1 MPYRRHVHQTPSLGY
16 IHDVD
21 NRVYV
26 QYFTTIVYQRRCRV
40 MLPCHV
46 PDTKYTVPS
55 PNRNWK
61 SNNSNDSSLRKLRHC
76 LASLQMKNSSEGD
89 FKGASP
95 KKGWLIKVNLKAI
108 IDLKK
113 GKAYQNDYR

>member
-1 MPYRRHVHQTPSLGY
+1 
-16 IHDVD
+16 
-21 NRVYV
+21 
-26 QYFTTIVYQRRCRV
+26 
-40 MLPCHV
+40 
-46 PDTKYTVPS
+46 
-55 PNRNWK
+55 
-61 SNNSNDSSLRKLRHC
+61 
-76 LASLQMKNSSEGD
+76 MKNSSEGD